1 MNSKAVVVYFIYPL
15 QRTHTYRGPVL
26 ICFIMIDGENDDDDD
41 DDDDD
46 DKYLCTACSG
56 AQYLLALQS

>member
-1 MNSKAVVVYFIYPL
+1 MRVIKMMN
-15 QRTHTYRGPVL
+15 
-26 ICFIMIDGENDDDDD
+26 DGEND

-56 AQYLLALQS
+56 AQYLLALQSYCHFDSKI